1 MPDSSE
7 AQFLCDPRGPAVR
20 LPAVGS
26 RVHWEFMQLPGEKPD
41 EHPVP
46 QSPEGSIFLPTA
58 DFSAIKIWSYG
69 HVG

>member
-7 AQFLCDPRGPAVR
+7 AKFLCDPRRSAAR

-26 RVHWEFMQLPGEKPD
+26 RVHLGI
-41 EHPVP
+41 HAAARR
-46 QSPEGSIFLPTA
+46 EGRRALGSAVAGGSFFLPTA